1 MGRYTG
7 ASCKL
12 CRREATKLMLKG
24 ERCISSKCAFE
35 RRGYPPGQHGQ
46 RMSRKTSSYGI
57 QLREKQKTRR
67 MYGLI
72 ERQFRNTFKKA
83 ARMDGVT
90 GDNFL
95 TLLECRLDN
104 VVYKLGFAPSRK
116 TARQLI
122 RHGHFL
128 LNGKKVNIPSIIL
141 GVEDTVQ
148 LKGKSKSLDVIH
160 NSLGRIGDKE
170 RPSWLSLDK
179 VNMNGVVNKIP
190 EREDIITPVDE
201 HLIVE
206 LYSR

>member
-12 CRREATKLMLKG
+12 CRREVTKLMLKG
-24 ERCISSKCAFE
+24 ERCSSSKCAFE

-46 RMSRKTSSYGI
+46 RMSRKTSSYGV

-72 ERQFRNTFKKA
+72 EKQFHSSFKKA
-83 ARMDGVT
+83 ARMGGVA

-95 TLLECRLDN
+95 ILLERRFDN
-104 VVYKLGFAPSRK
+104 VVYRLGFAPSRK

-122 RHGHFL
+122 RHGHFQ
-128 LNGKKVNIPSIIL
+128 LNGKKANIPSIIL
-141 GVEDTVQ
+141 GVDDTVQ
-148 LKGKSKSLDVIH
+148 LREKSKSLEVIH
-160 NSLGRIGDKE
+160 SSLGRISDKE

-179 VNMNGVVNKIP
+179 VNMNGVVTKIP
-190 EREDIITPVDE
+190 EREEIITPVDE